1 MEHSGIFESIRQIS
15 TAMENHCRT
24 LGEKGGLTS
33 AQCFCLMYIYE
44 NRGTDFCSTDLCE
57 ILGTSRASVSL
68 LLKGMKKKGYL
79 RMDSVE
85 GDDRKKQLGLTPKAV
100 DFAEYIRNDKASL
113 ENAVFSGISGDE
125 LDIISSGLKTILSN
139 MKNI

>member
-15 TAMENHCRT
+15 TAMESHCRT
-24 LGEKGGLTS
+24 LGEQGGLTS

-44 NRGTDFCSTDLCE
+44 NMGKDFCSTDLCE

-79 RMDSVE
+79 RMDTVE

-100 DFAEYIRNDKASL
+100 DFAEHIRNDKASL
-113 ENAVFSGISGDE
+113 EKTVFSGISSDE
-125 LDIISSGLKTILSN
+125 LNIIVSGLKTILSN

>member
-1 MEHSGIFESIRQIS
+1 MDNSGIFESIRQIS
-15 TAMENHCRT
+15 TAMESHCRT
-24 LGEKGGLTS
+24 LGERGELTS

-44 NRGTDFCSTDLCE
+44 NMGTDFCSTDLCE

-100 DFAEYIRNDKASL
+100 DFAEYIRNDRFTL
-113 ENAVFSGISGDE
+113 ESAAFSGVSDDE
-125 LDIISSGLKTILSN
+125 LDIINNGLKTILSN
-139 MKNI
+139 MKK

>member
-1 MEHSGIFESIRQIS
+1 MDNSGIFESIRQIS
-15 TAMENHCRT
+15 TAMESHCRT
-24 LGEKGGLTS
+24 LGERGELTS

-44 NRGTDFCSTDLCE
+44 NMGTDFCSTDLCE

-100 DFAEYIRNDKASL
+100 DFAEFIRNDKDVL
-113 ENAVFSGISGDE
+113 EKAAFNGISEDE
-125 LDIISSGLKTILSN
+125 LDIINNGLKTILSN
-139 MKNI
+139 MKK

>member
-15 TAMENHCRT
+15 AAMENHCRT
-24 LGEKGGLTS
+24 LGEQGGLTS

-44 NRGTDFCSTDLCE
+44 NRDTDFCSTDLCE

-113 ENAVFSGISGDE
+113 ENAVFSGISSDE
-125 LDIISSGLKTILSN
+125 LNIIGSGLKTILSN